1 MNRAR
6 LAHLPPIPATVNVNI
21 PPTWATSHRGN
32 RFLLTQNEHWQFII
46 FATDEQLGTLAACS
60 TVYVDATFRSCPRP
74 FHQFLTVHGFY
85 QDRVIALVFVLMG
98 QRLVGNYTHIFQ
110 DLKRKIFELTANQW
124 QPRLFISDFE
134 TAIRTA
140 LHAEFPGVT
149 VHGCYYHF
157 CAAVWKK
164 ARELN
169 ITGPGSRALLGQH
182 WPARYKLSFEN

>member
-1 MNRAR
+1 
-6 LAHLPPIPATVNVNI
+6 
-21 PPTWATSHRGN
+21 
-32 RFLLTQNEHWQFII
+32 
-46 FATDEQLGTLAACS
+46 
-60 TVYVDATFRSCPRP
+60 
-74 FHQFLTVHGFY
+74 
-85 QDRVIALVFVLMG
+85 MG

-182 WPARYKLSFEN
+182 WPAIQTFIRKLMSMAFLPLAVVRNNFTVICTDQENTRLAMQHRELRECIRYFGQNWVNPGRVAAPATWNVYVLNMDMRSNNHVECKSTHI